1 MFKRIDNYFFN
12 YWKKDK
18 ITTLNFNNPLTE
30 VEEKMLQDLWE
41 FHKKQFF
48 FQISLFMILIIAYEI
63 FSFFYSRFKK
73 NEKFEKEIKE
83 LIMKD
88 GFEKP
93 KRPNKKN

>member
-1 MFKRIDNYFFN
+1 MFKRIDGYFFN

-18 ITTLNFNNPLTE
+18 ITTFNFSDPLTE
-30 VEEKMLQDLWE
+30 VEEKVLQDLWK

-48 FQISLFMILIIAYEI
+48 FQVSLFMILITAYEI
-63 FSFFYSRFKK
+63 FLFFYKRFKK

-83 LIMKD
+83 LIIKD

-93 KRPNKKN
+93 KQPNKKN